1 MKSGKSVLTAV
12 ATTFLLCNGVLAD
25 ELPKTCTFIKSNNGG
40 DVKGD
45 PPKLTLTTG
54 FFRDKMKWGSKD
66 LEAVKHDKTTDLW
79 TGTFNDSLVRV
90 TYSKGFAT
98 LKNDMNGVILSF
110 KCSDAADNQQVTIAQ
125 IKPTQATA
133 SVRKEPTR
141 EDKNRS
147 IVRAYRAKGGN
158 CGAMADN
165 LENDLDSGNLE
176 FFNRRVSQ
184 TAQYCIF

>member
-1 MKSGKSVLTAV
+1 MPMNKLVIAAAV
-12 ATTFLLCNGVLAD
+12 TIVFVSNCVHAN
-25 ELPKTCTFIKSNNGG
+25 ELRKTCTFVSASTGG
-40 DVKGD
+40 SFKGN
-45 PPKLTLTTG
+45 PPQLTLSTG
-54 FFRDKMKWGSKD
+54 LLRDKMTWNTRKLD
-66 LEAVKHDKTTDLW
+66 AVKYDNSADLW
-79 TGTFNDSLVRV
+79 TGTFNDNLGRI
-90 TYSKGFAT
+90 TYSKGFVT
-98 LKNDMNGVILSF
+98 LKNDMNGAILSF
-110 KCSDAADNQQVTIAQ
+110 RCSDAADSQQVTVAQ
-125 IKPTQATA
+125 TKPTQATA